1 MLQIKNLTI
10 THRKD
15 GRALL
20 KDFSFTLEPG
30 ERAALIGEE
39 GDGKST
45 LLKLIYDEKLVADY
59 AEYTGEIIKGGLKLG
74 YLAQELSPEQ
84 KGRSVYEFCAGLPSF
99 SLLTPPEV
107 SDCARR
113 LGLRPELLW
122 SDRPVGTL
130 SGGEKV
136 KLQLAGILMERPD
149 ALLLDEPSND
159 LDIETLQG
167 LEAFLNTCG
176 LPALYVSHDETLIE
190 RTANVIVHL
199 EQVRRK
205 TLPRWTVA
213 RMPYRQ
219 YVEARR
225 ARFAHQGQVARE
237 ERSRYEKQQQKFRQI
252 RSKVERAQASVS
264 RSDPHGG
271 RLLKKKMKAVQSMGR
286 RLQRAHSESVQ
297 APDSEDAAFV
307 RFGAGTAVP
316 NGKTVLDFRLDRL
329 QVGPRVLAR
338 NIRLHVAGPEKICIV
353 GRNGAGKTTLLRQI
367 AAELLARSDIRAAYM
382 PQNYEELLNGAQTP
396 VDFLASSGS
405 RQETARIRTFLGS
418 MKYTADE
425 MEHGVSELSGGQK
438 AKLLFL
444 KMVFSGCNVLV
455 LDEPTRN
462 LSPLSGPV
470 IRRALKAFGG
480 AVVSVSH
487 DRRYIAEVCSRVYR
501 LTERGLFPA
510 EDFGPGFSA
519 R

>member
-1 MLQIKNLTI
+1 
-10 THRKD
+10 
-15 GRALL
+15 
-20 KDFSFTLEPG
+20 
-30 ERAALIGEE
+30 
-39 GDGKST
+39 
-45 LLKLIYDEKLVADY
+45 
-59 AEYTGEIIKGGLKLG
+59 
-74 YLAQELSPEQ
+74 
-84 KGRSVYEFCAGLPSF
+84 
-99 SLLTPPEV
+99 
-107 SDCARR
+107 
-113 LGLRPELLW
+113 
-122 SDRPVGTL
+122 
-130 SGGEKV
+130 
-136 KLQLAGILMERPD
+136 
-149 ALLLDEPSND
+149 
-159 LDIETLQG
+159 
-167 LEAFLNTCG
+167 
-176 LPALYVSHDETLIE
+176 
-190 RTANVIVHL
+190 
-199 EQVRRK
+199 
-205 TLPRWTVA
+205 
-213 RMPYRQ
+213 
-219 YVEARR
+219 
-225 ARFAHQGQVARE
+225 
-237 ERSRYEKQQQKFRQI
+237 
-252 RSKVERAQASVS
+252 
-264 RSDPHGG
+264 
-271 RLLKKKMKAVQSMGR
+271 MGR